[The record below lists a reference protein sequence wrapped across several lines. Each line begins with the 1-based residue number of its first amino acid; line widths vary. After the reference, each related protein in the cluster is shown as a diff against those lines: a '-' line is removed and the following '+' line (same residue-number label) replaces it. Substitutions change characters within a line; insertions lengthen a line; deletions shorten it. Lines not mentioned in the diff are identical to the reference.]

1 MDDRRRELLRATP
14 LFGAIGDDA
23 LELLVS
29 LGKPVSVAEGDY
41 FFREGERGASAFL
54 LEEGRVAV
62 LRRFQEQDHLLRE
75 LASGDFFGEV
85 ALLDFGPRSASIRAL
100 TPCRGLEISARDL
113 RQLSEAHLKDFALVY
128 MNLGR
133 EVSRRLRKADE
144 RLFRALL
151 ESAPAAAGWERETS

>member
-1 MDDRRRELLRATP
+1 MLRSTP
-14 LFGAIGDDA
+14 LFGALSDPA
-23 LELLVS
+23 LALLVS
-29 LGKPVSVAEGDY
+29 LGKPVAVAEGDY
-41 FFREGERGASAFL
+41 FFREGERGSSAFL
-54 LEEGRVAV
+54 LEQGRVAV
-62 LRRFQEQDHLLRE
+62 TRRFQDHDHLLRE

-100 TPCRGLEISARDL
+100 VPCTGLEISARAL
-113 RQLSEAHLKDFALVY
+113 RELSEAHMKDFAIVY

-151 ESAPAAAGWERETS
+151 EKAPAAEGWEQESS

>member
-1 MDDRRRELLRATP
+1 MLRNTP
-14 LFGAIGDDA
+14 LFGAISNSA
-23 LELLVS
+23 LDLLVS
-29 LGKPVSVAEGDY
+29 LGKPVTVSEGDS
-41 FFREGERGASAFL
+41 FFREGERGSSAFL
-54 LEEGRVAV
+54 LEQGRVAV
-62 LRRFQEQDHLLRE
+62 TRRFQDRDYLLRE

-100 TPCRGLEISARDL
+100 VPCSGLEISARAL
-113 RQLSEAHLKDFALVY
+113 RELSETHMKDFALVY

-151 ESAPAAAGWERETS
+151 EKAPAAEGWERESS